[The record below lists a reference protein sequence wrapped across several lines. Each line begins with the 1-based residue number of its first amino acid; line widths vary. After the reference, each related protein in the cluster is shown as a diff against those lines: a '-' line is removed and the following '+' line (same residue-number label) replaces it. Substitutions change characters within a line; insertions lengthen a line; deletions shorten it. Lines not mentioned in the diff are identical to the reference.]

1 MEPHAAEAA
10 QHATAGPALTVA
22 VALAAGLVATAL
34 ARHARIPAIVLLLAV
49 GAALGPDGLGIVQP
63 SKLGAA
69 LPTLVGFA
77 VAVIL
82 FEGGMNLSLK
92 RIRRE
97 SLVIRR
103 LITVGALVTVAGAA
117 GAARVLMGWDAR
129 MALLF
134 GTLVVVTGPTVIGPL
149 LRRVRLRKGLQTVLE
164 GEGVLID
171 PIGAIVAVVAL
182 DVALRPSIPS
192 IANALVE
199 VVTSLGGGAAIG
211 FAGGW
216 LITLVLRPRRLIPEG
231 LENVFALSMVL
242 LLFHAGNS
250 IAPESGIA
258 IVTVAGFVV
267 GNTRHRSLRDLMEFK
282 EQLTVLMIGMLF
294 VILAADVRFAELQAL
309 GWAGIG
315 TVLALMLVVR
325 PINILVCAQGSELTW
340 RERAFLGWIAPRGI
354 VAAAVAS
361 FFALE
366 LDAAGIPG
374 GSELRAMVF
383 LVIAMTVTVQGLT
396 GGIVARALGVRR
408 DTAGYAI
415 LGAGPLARTVGRA
428 LRDGGEDVI
437 LMDSNPDAVHA
448 AQSDGLRVVFG
459 NALEESTMQ
468 RAGLSGLAGCLAL
481 TPNEEINLLFAKTAR
496 EDFRVPHSWVA
507 LHSRDGHV
515 TVDMVNGANASILF
529 GEQKDLT
536 LWDSCMR
543 RGFGTVERWVFRG
556 RDSEAEGED
565 ESADGVPPEELTSAL
580 LPITRKRGG
589 RCSPTSARPP
599 RKGDEVT
606 FIIFQPK
613 RDAAAAW
620 LEQAGWRPAAAPLEK
635 SAAAAG

>member
-1 MEPHAAEAA
+1 MEPHHSAPD
-10 QHATAGPALTVA
+10 PALTVA

-34 ARHARIPAIVLLLAV
+34 ARHARIPAIVLLLVA

-63 SKLGAA
+63 ATLGGA

-82 FEGGMNLSLK
+82 FEGGMNLNLK

-97 SLVIRR
+97 SRVLRR

-117 GAARVLMGWDAR
+117 AAARLLMGWDAR
-129 MALLF
+129 FAILF

-171 PIGAIVAVVAL
+171 PVGAIVAVVAL
-182 DVALRPSIPS
+182 DVALQPSFPS
-192 IANALVE
+192 VARALLGM
-199 VVTSLGGGAAIG
+199 VTGLGGGAAIG

-216 LITLVLRPRRLIPEG
+216 LIALLLRPRRLIPEG

-258 IVTVAGFVV
+258 IVTVAGVVV

-309 GWAGIG
+309 GWAGVA
-315 TVLALMLVVR
+315 TVAALMLVVR
-325 PINILVCAQGSELTW
+325 PLNVAVCTAGSELTL
-340 RERAFLGWIAPRGI
+340 RERLFLGWIAPRGI

-408 DTAGYAI
+408 DTTGYAV
-415 LGAGPLARTVGRA
+415 LGAGPLARTVARA
-428 LRDGGEDVI
+428 LRDGGEEVL
-437 LMDSNPDAVHA
+437 LMDANTDAVHA
-448 AQSDGLRVVFG
+448 AESDGFRVVFG
-459 NALEESTMQ
+459 NALEDSTMQ
-468 RAGLSGLAGCLAL
+468 RAGFGGLAGCLAL
-481 TPNEEINLLFAKTAR
+481 TPNEEINLLFAKAAR
-496 EDFRVPHSWVA
+496 EDFRVPRAWVA

-515 TVDMVNGANASILF
+515 TEEMVKTAGASILF
-529 GEQKDLT
+529 GEQKDLS
-536 LWDSCMR
+536 LWDSCVR
-543 RGFGTVERWVFRG
+543 RGFGVTERWRFTGRG
-556 RDSEAEGED
+556 AASEGAEVEPAAGL
-565 ESADGVPPEELTSAL
+565 PPEALADVL
-580 LPITRKRGG
+580 LPVARTRGG
-589 RCSPTSARPP
+589 RTAPPSARPP

-606 FIIFQPK
+606 FLFFTAR
-613 RDAAAAW
+613 RDEAAAW
-620 LEQAGWRPAAAPLEK
+620 LERTGWEPAAEREP
-635 SAAAAG
+635 AGAKETAEVVA